1 MITLLVNAFDIF
13 SELMFVLIF
22 IKVIFSWLNVKNWFG
37 NLISELTEPIL
48 LPIRKVLPSKTMLD
62 FSPIVAIL
70 LLQGLQYLVHY
81 LAKIPY

>member
-22 IKVIFSWLNVKNWFG
+22 IKVIFSWLNVKNWLG
-37 NLISELTEPIL
+37 NLVSELTEPIL
-48 LPIRKVLPSKTMLD
+48 FPIRKVLPSKTMLD

-70 LLQGLQYLVHY
+70 LLQGLQYLIHY